1 MRILGI
7 DPGYDRVGIC
17 ILDKIDNHYKYVFS
31 CLISTDK
38 SMDLYN
44 RIIEISEDLN
54 QIIKKFN
61 PDQAVVEKVFFSNNQ
76 KTAIDVA
83 QSRGVICFHCVKN
96 GIPVLDVSPS
106 QMKLAVTGDGKA
118 SKEQVKEM
126 VFRQLKLKASGKV
139 IDDSIDA
146 IAMCLMI

>member
-7 DPGYDRVGIC
+7 DPGFDRVGVC
-17 ILDKIDNHYKYVFS
+17 ILDKVDNQYKYVFS

-38 SMDLYN
+38 SMSLYD
-44 RIIEISEDLN
+44 RVLEIAEDLDE
-54 QIIKKFN
+54 IIKKFK
-61 PDQAVVEKVFFSNNQ
+61 PEKAVVEKVFFSKNQ

-83 QSRGVICFHCVKN
+83 QSRGVICYQCVKN
-96 GIPVLDVSPS
+96 GIEVIDVSPS
-106 QMKLAVTGDGKA
+106 QMKLAVTGDGSA
-118 SKEQVKEM
+118 SKDQVKHM

-146 IAMCLMI
+146 IAMCLML

>member
-7 DPGYDRVGIC
+7 DPGFDRVGIC
-17 ILDKIDNHYKYVFS
+17 ILDKIDNQYKYVFS
-31 CLISTDK
+31 CLISTNK

-44 RIIEISEDLN
+44 RILEISEDLK
-54 QIIKKFN
+54 QIIQKFN
-61 PDQAVVEKVFFSNNQ
+61 PDQAVIEKVFFSNNQ

-83 QSRGVICFHCVKN
+83 QSRGVICLECVKK
-96 GIPVLDVSPS
+96 GIPVMDVSPS

-146 IAMCLMI
+146 IAMCLMV